1 MLLFSSNKFNK
12 NLAIILL
19 FFSSLFWLQKPIRSE
34 IVNSK
39 NSIGLDYLDK
49 EKVDH
54 YILDSGDELLMRFVQ
69 AFSLNINSENANE
82 SLENRLF
89 GINQYRIDGNGYLYL
104 PRIGKV
110 YVQGLTVTELAK
122 ILDKRFK
129 EFIKEPFIQ
138 IEIVKYRPISV
149 YLDGEFENTGLYVIP
164 GYGVSNE
171 IPLTREEYNT
181 LGLRYQDQTLGL
193 LSRKKNVDDFA
204 QFPKLF
210 DIIRRAGGITIYSD
224 LSNIEVIRDNPLS
237 NGGGKIKTTVNLLD
251 VIDKNDTTQ
260 NIRIYDGDRITI
272 KKSPTGLTSQVKKAI
287 ASNLNPK
294 FINIVVIGRVENGGK
309 LSVSKSSS
317 LNDAINLAGGLKV
330 LKGPVS
336 LTRFKSDG
344 DIERR
349 KFRYSPKSERG
360 SYKNPFLQTG
370 DVISVGKGPIIK
382 TAEVVGEV
390 TSPFLGIYTTYS
402 IIDDI
407 LN

>member
-1 MLLFSSNKFNK
+1 MHLFWLNKFNK
-12 NLAIILL
+12 YLATTLL
-19 FFSSLFWLQKPIRSE
+19 IFFNIFWIQNPTKTETI
-34 IVNSK
+34 NS
-39 NSIGLDYLDK
+39 NESIGLDYLDK
-49 EKVDH
+49 EKFDH
-54 YILDSGDELLMRFVQ
+54 YILDSGDELLMRFVK
-69 AFSLNINSENANE
+69 AFSLNINAENDNE
-82 SLENRLF
+82 ALENKLF

-149 YLDGEFENTGLYVIP
+149 YLDGELDNTGLYVIP
-164 GYGVSNE
+164 GYGVSNKIASNE
-171 IPLTREEYNT
+171 LDV
-181 LGLRYQDQTLGL
+181 LYQNKELDL
-193 LSRKKNVDDFA
+193 LSRKYNIDDLE

-210 DIIRRAGGITIYSD
+210 DLIRRAGGITIYSD